1 MSQNCND
8 SYISAVTAS
17 TENQNQ
23 DLSFGSK
30 NLENTN
36 DILLIHLNEF
46 SLNKNIKKEIKKKYK
61 KKLSNKT
68 FFLSKPSLPKE
79 EYINIDKWNTNIIKL
94 DKEKNSNK
102 LLYKLFKDDK
112 YKKHSHSL
120 IAIKEN
126 GKYIIR
132 NNFGI
137 IAKITWNIFSNNF
150 KVFDENN
157 NLIEEINYEFNFRG
171 WNGPTKL
178 KILLPKKINNIKGL
192 SNSTMD
198 NNCYKLKNK
207 APIFNEFFNV
217 YTLQFKDRKVIP
229 NEKNIQIIHEDFI
242 EDNNN
247 ILLHFAQSEKGFIL
261 DYKYPFDNITAFAFA
276 ITVMSSR
283 TFCQ

>member
-102 LLYKLFKDDK
+102 YYDK
-112 YKKHSHSL
+112 
-120 IAIKEN
+120 
-126 GKYIIR
+126 
-132 NNFGI
+132 GI
-137 IAKITWNIFSNNF
+137 N
-150 KVFDENN
+150 
-157 NLIEEINYEFNFRG
+157 
-171 WNGPTKL
+171 
-178 KILLPKKINNIKGL
+178 
-192 SNSTMD
+192 
-198 NNCYKLKNK
+198 
-207 APIFNEFFNV
+207 
-217 YTLQFKDRKVIP
+217 KDR
-229 NEKNIQIIHEDFI
+229 
-242 EDNNN
+242 
-247 ILLHFAQSEKGFIL
+247 
-261 DYKYPFDNITAFAFA
+261 
-276 ITVMSSR
+276 SSY
-283 TFCQ
+283 